1 VLRRSPHALP
11 LIVIGLVVGG
21 ITAAIALL
29 IDWVPA
35 ANATQADR
43 TDTLLWFAF
52 TASAAIFVIVVT
64 ALTYSIWKFRAA
76 PGDESD
82 GPPNHGHTALEIF
95 WTAIPAALLV
105 ILSVYS
111 AIVLSRNEAHASD
124 RLRVNVVAQQFV
136 WSFAYGD
143 AGIQTGDLRVPVGR
157 QVELKMTAKDVIHD
171 FWVNE
176 FRLKEDLVPGVVT
189 DLVFTPD
196 KVGVFPVI
204 CAELCGVGHNTMRSR
219 IIVLPPDRFQAWL
232 TAASAKVRG

>member
-1 VLRRSPHALP
+1 
-11 LIVIGLVVGG
+11 
-21 ITAAIALL
+21 
-29 IDWVPA
+29 
-35 ANATQADR
+35 
-43 TDTLLWFAF
+43 
-52 TASAAIFVIVVT
+52 VIVVT

>member
-1 VLRRSPHALP
+1 
-11 LIVIGLVVGG
+11 
-21 ITAAIALL
+21 
-29 IDWVPA
+29 
-35 ANATQADR
+35 
-43 TDTLLWFAF
+43 
-52 TASAAIFVIVVT
+52 
-64 ALTYSIWKFRAA
+64 
-76 PGDESD
+76 
-82 GPPNHGHTALEIF
+82 
-95 WTAIPAALLV
+95 
-105 ILSVYS
+105 
-111 AIVLSRNEAHASD
+111 
-124 RLRVNVVAQQFV
+124 
-136 WSFAYGD
+136 
-143 AGIQTGDLRVPVGR
+143 VPVGR